1 MYINM
6 EFPVLN
12 GSMPANRPDK
22 KIRTASANK
31 SQGLTTHL
39 NKRKLIFNHLFLD
52 VESLWKLIL
61 YLHLLEY
68 KQHFLYN
75 ETWTNKFTFYITLL

>member
-12 GSMPANRPDK
+12 GSMLANRPDK

-31 SQGLTTHL
+31 SQGLPAHL

-52 VESLWKLIL
+52 VESL
-61 YLHLLEY
+61 
-68 KQHFLYN
+68 
-75 ETWTNKFTFYITLL
+75 